1 MVVTRP
7 MRSGKY
13 RFTSGGSS
21 TLPTPIAAN
30 VSVLAPTS
38 QRASPAT
45 PRPNRPIESAPS
57 ATIRVASSPRRLA
70 KSGVTMPNTA

>member
-1 MVVTRP
+1 

-30 VSVLAPTS
+30 VRVDAATS
-38 QRASPAT
+38 HSASPAS
-45 PRPNRPIESAPS
+45 PRPSRPIDS
-57 ATIRVASSPRRLA
+57 ATSATMSVGSRSKRFAI
-70 KSGVTMPNTA
+70 SGVTMPKTA